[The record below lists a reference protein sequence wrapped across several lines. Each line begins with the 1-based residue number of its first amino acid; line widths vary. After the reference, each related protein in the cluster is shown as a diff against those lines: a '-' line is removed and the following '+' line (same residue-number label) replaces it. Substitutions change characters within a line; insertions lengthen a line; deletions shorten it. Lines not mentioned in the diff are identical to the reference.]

1 MKRFVAVTLSFLVAF
16 TFNPVFGKE
25 EISDN
30 AENVDS
36 LYREGSGAVDGAY
49 TATSISMLGWGIG
62 LAAGIAILAAALHQ
76 SKTPSAHSGH
86 CD

>member
-1 MKRFVAVTLSFLVAF
+1 MKKFIVAILSLLLACHSHPMFA
-16 TFNPVFGKE
+16 NE

-30 AENVDS
+30 AKNADA

-49 TATSISMLGWGIG
+49 TATSVSMLGWGIG

-76 SKTPSAHSGH
+76 SKASTAH
-86 CD
+86 